1 MRKEAG
7 RLHVDSHRENK
18 PSSVSDGDYSLISNV
33 PARCTAQHRQWKM
46 QTKR

>member
-7 RLHVDSHRENK
+7 RLRADSHRENK
-18 PSSVSDGDYSLISNV
+18 PSSVSDGDYSLMSYV
-33 PARCTAQHRQWKM
+33 PARCTALHRQWKM